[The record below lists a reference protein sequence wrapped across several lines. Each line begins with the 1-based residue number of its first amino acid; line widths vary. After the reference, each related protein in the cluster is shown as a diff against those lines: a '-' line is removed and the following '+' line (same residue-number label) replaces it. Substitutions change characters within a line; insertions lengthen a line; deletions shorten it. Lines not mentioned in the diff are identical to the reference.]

1 MNDELNDALTQ
12 DANPAAGVP
21 GGETVAPTTTD
32 TGVTGDA
39 TPVTEP
45 KTDDTHPEV
54 MDVLPSISRDKDE
67 ELKVDDN
74 FNLDYVLKNGK
85 KLKISV
91 VKPDLEVS
99 TKLSDAQ
106 IRINET
112 DSGDR
117 YMTIN
122 NLGVYKMILSD
133 IIRVVTTNGA
143 PIHATNFQ
151 SLSKIGMTKSELDD
165 VMGIIITFYLQN

>member
-1 MNDELNDALTQ
+1 MNEVDETIVQ
-12 DANPAAGVP
+12 DTDPAAGVP
-21 GGETVAPTTTD
+21 GGGATATDSPDADTT
-32 TGVTGDA
+32 GSA
-39 TPVTEP
+39 TPVATP
-45 KTDDTHPEV
+45 KTEDAHPEV
-54 MDVLPSISRDKDE
+54 MDALPSISRGKDE

-112 DSGDR
+112 DDGDR
-117 YMTIN
+117 YMTVN

-133 IIRVVTTNGA
+133 VVRVVTTDGA
-143 PIHATNFQ
+143 PIHAATFQ
-151 SLSKIGMTKSELDD
+151 NLSKIGMTKSELDD
-165 VMGIIITFYLQN
+165 VMSIIVTFYLQN